1 MRSLRSCAEAR
12 YDLFVVR
19 APYVVLAVAACAAPP
34 RAPIA
39 ADPPDVHTDQTRHYA
54 IWLGGARVGT
64 AIEAETW
71 SSSGVHLERTERM
84 HFLRGDTD
92 VELATTIA
100 IDADLGLV
108 AHRVHW
114 VEAANGLQHTG
125 DAIQDDGAWRSN
137 VPGVAIAAGA
147 VPAELVPLI
156 VRRDGHFAGLV
167 FLPARNFTG
176 GRGRIDAVAPD
187 RMIARLDLDGG
198 LLAEATID
206 RAADG
211 MPARVVDGEG
221 VIALR
226 ITEAQARLP
235 FAATDLVAATAVPIT
250 GHRGHRL
257 VLDGDLVVPALPG
270 QATTVAVAGVSIE
283 LGAHLPGALPAPP
296 SFGAEP
302 DRGAEIRG
310 LVANVRAR
318 ITPDLA
324 ATPTSSRDADATTAG
339 DCTTFALAYTALA
352 SRRGIPTRVVTGLRV
367 DGDRLVRH
375 RWAVSW
381 TGRAWIAVDAA
392 FGAVPAGG
400 DLVGLAI
407 SDADDAGLVA
417 GEAALTHVRAATW
430 N

>member
-1 MRSLRSCAEAR
+1 M
-12 YDLFVVR
+12 
-19 APYVVLAVAACAAPP
+19 
-34 RAPIA
+34 
-39 ADPPDVHTDQTRHYA
+39 
-54 IWLGGARVGT
+54 
-64 AIEAETW
+64 
-71 SSSGVHLERTERM
+71 
-84 HFLRGDTD
+84 
-92 VELATTIA
+92 
-100 IDADLGLV
+100 
-108 AHRVHW
+108 
-114 VEAANGLQHTG
+114 
-125 DAIQDDGAWRSN
+125 
-137 VPGVAIAAGA
+137 
-147 VPAELVPLI
+147 
-156 VRRDGHFAGLV
+156 
-167 FLPARNFTG
+167 FLPARDFAG
-176 GRGRIDAVAPD
+176 GRGRIEAVAPG
-187 RMIARLDLDGG
+187 RLVARLELDGG

-226 ITEAQARLP
+226 VTDAQARLAVRARSISSP
-235 FAATDLVAATAVPIT
+235 RPPCRSRRAPPAIASCSTAISSC
-250 GHRGHRL
+250 RRC
-257 VLDGDLVVPALPG
+257 PARRRRSRSP
-270 QATTVAVAGVSIE
+270 ASRVE

-302 DRGAEIRG
+302 DRGAEIAA

-318 ITPDLA
+318 ITPDLG
-324 ATPTSSRDADATTAG
+324 ATPTSSRDADAATAG
-339 DCTTFALAYTALA
+339 DCTTFALAYAALA

-417 GEAALTHVRAATW
+417 GEAALTHVRGATW

>member
-1 MRSLRSCAEAR
+1 M
-12 YDLFVVR
+12 
-19 APYVVLAVAACAAPP
+19 
-34 RAPIA
+34 
-39 ADPPDVHTDQTRHYA
+39 
-54 IWLGGARVGT
+54 
-64 AIEAETW
+64 
-71 SSSGVHLERTERM
+71 HLDRTERM
-84 HFLRGDTD
+84 HFLRGASD
-92 VELATTIA
+92 VEIATKIV

-114 VEAANGLQHTG
+114 SEASNGVERTG
-125 DAIQDDGAWRSN
+125 DATQEAGVWRSN
-137 VPGVAIAAGA
+137 VPGVEIASAS
-147 VPAELVPLI
+147 VPAELVPMI
-156 VRRDGHFAGLV
+156 VRRDGHFAGPV
-167 FLPARNFTG
+167 FLPARNFAG
-176 GRGRIDAVAPD
+176 GRGRVDAVAPD
-187 RMIARLDLDGG
+187 RLVARLELDGG

-226 ITEAQARLP
+226 ITAAQARAP

-250 GHRGHRL
+250 GRRGRRL
-257 VLDGDLVVPALPG
+257 VLEGDLVVPALPG
-270 QATTVAVAGVSIE
+270 QAVTAAAAGVSLE
-283 LGAHLPGALPAPP
+283 LGARLPGALPMPP
-296 SFGAEP
+296 DSARDP
-302 DRGAEIRG
+302 DRAAEIRG
-310 LVANVRAR
+310 LVADVRAR
-318 ITPDLA
+318 ITPDLG
-324 ATPTSSRDADATTAG
+324 ATPTSSRDADAATAG

-407 SDADDAGLVA
+407 SDANDAGLVA
-417 GEAALTHVRAATW
+417 GEAALTRVRGAMW

>member
-1 MRSLRSCAEAR
+1 MRALYLAS
-12 YDLFVVR
+12 
-19 APYVVLAVAACAAPP
+19 VLAACAAP
-34 RAPIA
+34 APAPA
-39 ADPPDVHTDQTRHYA
+39 ATGDLPEVHSDQTRHYA

-71 SSSGVHLERTERM
+71 TASGVHLDRTERM
-84 HFLRGDTD
+84 HFLRGETD

-114 VEAANGLQHTG
+114 AETANGVKHTG
-125 DAIQDDGAWRSN
+125 DAIQDAGAWRSN
-137 VPGVAIAAGA
+137 IPNLEIANGA

-156 VRRDGHFAGLV
+156 VRRDGHFAGPV
-167 FLPARNFTG
+167 FLPARSFAG
-176 GRGRIDAVAPD
+176 GRGRIDPVAPD
-187 RMIARLDLDGG
+187 RLVARVELDGG

-206 RAADG
+206 RAPDG

-226 ITEAQARLP
+226 ITEAEARRP

-250 GHRGHRL
+250 GHRGHHL

-270 QATTVAVAGVSIE
+270 QASTSPHGAAAGVSFE
-283 LGAHLPGALPAPP
+283 LGKQLPGALPPPP
-296 SFGAEP
+296 SAGAEP
-302 DRGAEIRG
+302 ARAAEIRG

-324 ATPTSSRDADATTAG
+324 ATPTSSRDADAATAG
-339 DCTTFALAYTALA
+339 DCTTLALAYTALA
-352 SRRGIPTRVVTGLRV
+352 ARRGIPTRVVTGLRV

-417 GEAALTHVRAATW
+417 GEAALTHVRGATW

>member
-1 MRSLRSCAEAR
+1 MRAQYLA
-12 YDLFVVR
+12 FVV
-19 APYVVLAVAACAAPP
+19 VACAAP
-34 RAPIA
+34 APLPQIA
-39 ADPPDVHTDQTRHYA
+39 DAPDVHADQTRHYS

-64 AIEAETW
+64 AIETETW
-71 SSSGVHLERTERM
+71 SPSGVHLDRTERM

-100 IDADLGLV
+100 IDADPGLV

-114 VEAANGLQHTG
+114 VETANGVKHTG

-137 VPGVAIAAGA
+137 IPGVAIAANA
-147 VPAELVPLI
+147 VPAELVPLL
-156 VRRDGHFAGLV
+156 VRRDGHFAGPV

-226 ITEAQARLP
+226 ISEAQARQP
-235 FAATDLVAATAVPIT
+235 FAATDLVAATALPIT

-270 QATTVAVAGVSIE
+270 QATKSAVAGVSIE
-283 LGAHLPGALPAPP
+283 LGAHLPGALPPPP
-296 SFGAEP
+296 SFGAEV

-324 ATPTSSRDADATTAG
+324 ATPTSSRDADAATAG